1 MRRAADRWG
10 VQRGQCARCGSM
22 CQGVGIGWDA
32 IVLGLAAIP
41 PISGRFETV
50 DEGQNFAV
58 IVDYAHTPDAI
69 QAVIAQVRP
78 LAGGRIIVVAGA
90 GGDRDAAK
98 RPMMGQAAAT
108 ADAAV
113 LTTDNPRSEDPEEI
127 LAAVAAGA
135 DRCTSGSVVTE
146 VDRRAA
152 IRYAVRLAEKQDVVL
167 ILGKG
172 PRNASGA
179 RRRRHGF
186 FRRPACRC
194 GGDQGLGSFP
204 MTVDLQW
211 TLHDVA
217 RATSGSVRGDP
228 ATPITTVATDSRTA
242 KPGSLF
248 VAIRGERF
256 DGHAFIGAATK
267 GGSVAALIERGRG
280 RGSAC
285 QRRSR
290 GHDRGTAQPG
300 GRQKVAT

>member
-1 MRRAADRWG
+1 MFCVALPIAGAFNVANALVAAA
-10 VQRGQCARCGSM
+10 CARA
-22 CQGVGIGWDA
+22 VGIGWDA

-172 PRNASGA
+172 HETHQELA
-179 RRRRHGF
+179 
-186 FRRPACRC
+186 
-194 GGDQGLGSFP
+194 GGVMVSF
-204 MTVDLQW
+204 DDRL
-211 TLHDVA
+211 
-217 RATSGSVRGDP
+217 
-228 ATPITTVATDSRTA
+228 
-242 KPGSLF
+242 
-248 VAIRGERF
+248 
-256 DGHAFIGAATK
+256 
-267 GGSVAALIERGRG
+267 VAAEEIRAWGA
-280 RGSAC
+280 S
-285 QRRSR
+285 Q
-290 GHDRGTAQPG
+290 
-300 GRQKVAT
+300 